1 MNHVTLLCLLVTNK
15 VKNPAKWPFIQKSD
29 VRLDKPKSAEPPQ
42 C

>member
-15 VKNPAKWPFIQKSD
+15 VENLAKWPFIQKSD
-29 VRLDKPKSAEPPQ
+29 IRFDKTKSAEPPK